1 MALVRP
7 EPPSAGYL
15 RIVGPEHPDL
25 NAIEFG
31 LLTLPDGRSWETTF
45 AGAES
50 LLVVLG
56 GRCDVEADGRT
67 WEHIGDRADVFDG
80 RPTAVYLPPS
90 SRCRVT
96 GRGDVTVAVCS
107 AAALNGGEAAL
118 ISPDAVGVRMVGR
131 DAFERTVYDILVP
144 DSSEAERLIVG
155 ETINGPG
162 RWSGY
167 PPHKHDEHD
176 LPEES
181 KLEEVYYFRVKP
193 AQGFGL
199 QRIYGDGFDTAY
211 AVREGDVATISKGY
225 HSVAAAPGYDLY
237 YLWMLAGEHRVVHMR
252 EDPQH
257 RWVQTQT

>member
-15 RIVGPEHPDL
+15 RVVGPEHPDL

-56 GRCDVEADGRT
+56 GRCDVEADGRR
-67 WEHIGDRADVFDG
+67 WEHMGERADVFDG
-80 RPTAVYLPPS
+80 RPAAVYLPPG

-96 GRGDVTVAVCS
+96 ARGDVTVAVCS
-107 AAALNGGEAAL
+107 ATADRGGEATP
-118 ISPDAVGVRMVGR
+118 ISPDAVGVRRVGR

-144 DSSEAERLIVG
+144 GSSEAERLIVG

-181 KLEEVYYFRVKP
+181 ELEEVYYFRVHP

-211 AVREGDVATISKGY
+211 AVRDGDVATISGGY

-237 YLWMLAGEHRVVHMR
+237 YLWMLAGQHRVVHMR

-257 RWVQTQT
+257 RWVQAQT